1 MPIFCWWFEPFLIF
15 PYIGIKIIPTDFH
28 SIIFQR
34 GRYTNHQPAIFC
46 WLHELNAHPA
56 SAKRREAA
64 AACRLELESLEL
76 SMGMSGSD
84 PMAGPGL
91 ASGGFM
97 DCWWTMVNG

>member
-1 MPIFCWWFEPFLIF
+1 
-15 PYIGIKIIPTDFH
+15 
-28 SIIFQR
+28 
-34 GRYTNHQPAIFC
+34 
-46 WLHELNAHPA
+46 
-56 SAKRREAA
+56 
-64 AACRLELESLEL
+64 LEL